1 MVLLSMICLNSYRYF
16 DCVDVCRVRTSWNEV
31 RVEGVLQ
38 PFACKDN
45 LPVRRI
51 KVDSTTEIEFT
62 LFQEGQRNSTKA
74 QRMQL
79 DLCVVVFREEN
90 SRENDRRVKFGS
102 LAVHSRR
109 MVRGFV
115 GCNAVLEQGTY
126 LVVCLAFNHWNTSI
140 PSPKYVLAIHSSKPL
155 QCVHR
160 LRPQAFVLADA
171 IISLTLTKGSRHEG
185 REGMTAYYLTKGWAG
200 LVVMV
205 ENRLEDRGI
214 FVECNCN
221 DSRNVVSTRGDLVTS
236 DYLPPRT
243 RQVIIVLTQLEGSEG
258 FTIAHRLTH
267 RLSYGYHDGSAPGV
281 RHKPVIE
288 DGISG
293 LHAPRPL

>member
-1 MVLLSMICLNSYRYF
+1 MVELLAWKQLMLFPYSFRYF

-51 KVDSTTEIEFT
+51 KVESTTEIEFT
-62 LFQEGQRNSTKA
+62 LFQEGQRYLFMSYLPKLYCLVTSFFFDRNSTKA

-90 SRENDRRVKFGS
+90 GRENERWVRFGS

-126 LVVCLAFNHWNTSI
+126 LVVCLAFNHWNTSK
-140 PSPKYVLAIHSSKPL
+140 SWMVWWRAN
-155 QCVHR
+155 
-160 LRPQAFVLADA
+160 D
-171 IISLTLTKGSRHEG
+171 ISIALCFGS
-185 REGMTAYYLTKGWAG
+185 
-200 LVVMV
+200 
-205 ENRLEDRGI
+205 
-214 FVECNCN
+214 
-221 DSRNVVSTRGDLVTS
+221 
-236 DYLPPRT
+236 
-243 RQVIIVLTQLEGSEG
+243 
-258 FTIAHRLTH
+258 AHRH
-267 RLSYGYHDGSAPGV
+267 PQSKIRISHPQFEAPSV
-281 RHKPVIE
+281 CP
-288 DGISG
+288 
-293 LHAPRPL
+293 